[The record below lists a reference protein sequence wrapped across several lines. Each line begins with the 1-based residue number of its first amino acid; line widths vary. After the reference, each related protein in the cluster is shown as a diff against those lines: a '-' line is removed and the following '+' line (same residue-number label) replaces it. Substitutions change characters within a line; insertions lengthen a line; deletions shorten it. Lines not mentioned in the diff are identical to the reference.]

1 MLQQSPPIDGHC
13 PDWWAHA
20 PTLLRYLGDLLAADL
35 AQARPGRTARAAPW
49 PLALDFVR
57 DLGAD
62 SLELLGMATRLA
74 EALHLGGEGS
84 SLDERLL
91 ARPCLADWLGAARR
105 PCRKRSP
112 DQLSHF

>member
-1 MLQQSPPIDGHC
+1 MEGAGTSRLPDASPGVRSIVKRQLDDVGHRRSFVQQLLVGVSRRLQVPVLSVQVD
-13 PDWWAHA
+13 
-20 PTLLRYLGDLLAADL
+20 
-35 AQARPGRTARAAPW
+35 
-49 PLALDFVR
+49 
-57 DLGAD
+57 
-62 SLELLGMATRLA
+62 ELLGMATSLA